1 MLGIDEKATFFFIK
15 NIYLYSLWYLAA
27 LKTLHTR
34 GGVIVA
40 LNFPHNSIF
49 LEALPF

>member
-15 NIYLYSLWYLAA
+15 N
-27 LKTLHTR
+27 KTLHTR

-49 LEALPF
+49 LEAVPF